1 MRIRGKCE
9 HIVIVSFL
17 LSINTILYYYKNQ
30 KTPSPNHFDQSLNM
44 GNIVGGSA
52 GASKLPPL
60 TPAPSCDTAK
70 FMGTWF
76 VIAVKPTMFEK
87 HNSNAVEKYTWVKD
101 KGYDINIDFTYNKAE
116 TPDSPLSSLPQKGWI
131 QGPNKDNSSLWK
143 VSPLWPIKMPY
154 LILEVQEDDYT
165 IIGYPNR
172 EYCWIMG
179 RKPIMADD
187 TYEQCTQLLQTK
199 HQYDLQGLRKVPQI
213 WTREEREKRGLT
225 QAEIPDDMLV
235 KE

>member
-1 MRIRGKCE
+1 
-9 HIVIVSFL
+9 
-17 LSINTILYYYKNQ
+17 
-30 KTPSPNHFDQSLNM
+30 M
-44 GNIVGGSA
+44 GNIVGGS
-52 GASKLPPL
+52 SKLPPL

-101 KGYDINIDFTYNKAE
+101 KGYDIDIDFTYNKAE
-116 TPDSPLSSLPQKGWI
+116 TPDSPLSALPQKGWI

-143 VSPLWPIKMPY
+143 VSPFWPIKMPY

-165 IIGYPNR
+165 VIGYPNR

-179 RKPIMADD
+179 RKPQMKED
-187 TYEQCTQLLQTK
+187 TYNQLTNLLETK

-213 WTREEREKRGLT
+213 WTRSEREKRGLT
-225 QAEIPDDMLV
+225 PEEIPDDMLV
-235 KE
+235 PDQ